1 MSRRGR
7 SRPGAA
13 GLIAALALVSPA
25 AAPAQ
30 TAADSLAHRTLATR
44 AELDS
49 LARVLASAGS
59 SAQRQTLELVR
70 ARLGAGDFQ
79 AGDRILLQIPA
90 LQSAVQPVGQPATL
104 LAPGQQARADTFTVG
119 REQQLTLPVGGTIPL
134 RGVLKS
140 ELQGYLTEQLSQ
152 YLKYPTLHARPLIRV
167 SVQGDV
173 QRPGFY
179 FIPPDAPLS
188 DALMAAGGTLRDAKV
203 KDLRVERNG
212 TTILKG
218 RALQEAMAAGRT
230 LETVNLQDGDQ
241 LTVPSG
247 GQVTEHMRFV
257 WLVVSITG
265 GIYGLTRL
273 F

>member
-1 MSRRGR
+1 VSRWGG
-7 SRPGAA
+7 SRPAA
-13 GLIAALALVSPA
+13 AALIAALGLVRPA

-49 LARVLASAGS
+49 LTRVLATGGS
-59 SAQRQTLELVR
+59 SAQRQTLEFVR

-104 LAPGQQARADTFTVG
+104 PAPGQQARTDTFTVG

-140 ELQGYLTEQLSQ
+140 ELQSYLTEQLSQ
-152 YLKYPTLHARPLIRV
+152 YLKYPTLQARPLLRV

-212 TTILKG
+212 TTVLKG
-218 RALQEAMAAGRT
+218 RALQEAMATGRT
-230 LETVNLQDGDQ
+230 LENVNLQDGDQ